1 MTINANTESE
11 DMNYLK
17 IKIMFDL
24 QNSYPEVAPHFRL
37 INLSPDY
44 IDNKFVDYCE
54 TLLRNKAEECIG

>member
-24 QNSYPEVAPHFRL
+24 QNSYPEVAPNFRL
-37 INLSPDY
+37 RNLSPDY
-44 IDNKFVDYCE
+44 IENKFFDYCE
-54 TLLRNKAEECIG
+54 TQLRNRAEECIG

>member
-1 MTINANTESE
+1 
-11 DMNYLK
+11 MNYLK

-37 INLSPDY
+37 RNLSPDY

-54 TLLRNKAEECIG
+54 TLLRNRAEECIG